1 MSTVRLRGKLIPL
14 EKIDD
19 RLLLR
24 TRLCDL
30 TFLKMRL
37 NQGKLCRYVEQ
48 LYEELDTAGLRSL
61 RPQVY
66 FGDEWF
72 SPEGVPS
79 IAVPFYL
86 AHPRLMQLEQSMMNH
101 VEGRTP
107 AWFMKLIRHEAGHCF
122 DHAYEVSGSKK
133 WRQLFGDPEQK
144 YRPDIY
150 LPDPKSRDFVRNLPG
165 YYAQSHPDEDFAE
178 TFATVVNPKS
188 DWESKYSNWPK
199 AFEKLCYVADLIGKH
214 GKKRPPEI
222 EDSDCYNAIRM
233 RSTLG
238 AHYQRRLKA
247 RQYAR
252 RVVSNLTDD
261 AQLLIG

>member
-1 MSTVRLRGKLIPL
+1 MSTIRLRGKLVPL
-14 EKIDD
+14 ENVDD

-30 TFLKMRL
+30 TFLRMRL
-37 NQGKLCRYVEQ
+37 KKGKIRTYVEQ
-48 LYEELDTAGLRSL
+48 LYAELDDAGLRSL
-61 RPQVY
+61 RPHVY

-86 AHPRLMQLEQSMMNH
+86 AHPRLMQLEQAMMNQ

-122 DHAYEVSGSKK
+122 DHAYRVSGSKK
-133 WRQLFGDPEQK
+133 WRQIFGDPEQK

-150 LPDPKSRDFVRNLPG
+150 LPDPTSHDFVRNLPG

-178 TFATVVNPKS
+178 TFAIVVNPKS
-188 DWESKYSNWPK
+188 NWERRYSKWPK
-199 AFEKLCYVADLIGKH
+199 AFEKLSYVAELIDKH
-214 GKKRPPEI
+214 GKKRPPVF
-222 EDSDCYNAIRM
+222 DDPDCYNAIRM
-233 RSTLG
+233 RSTLR
-238 AHYQRRLKA
+238 AHYERRLKA

-252 RVVSNLTDD
+252 RVVSNLTEDS
-261 AQLLIG
+261 QLLIG